1 MNSLAVDL
9 VIFSFM
15 EIWLYSLNVLCR
27 YRVAEVEWIQDI
39 MPPEGTSER
48 ETVSSLKFCYEC
60 VCKLTVMLDR
70 MLVYLTICMHMRF
83 FWVYN
88 GGNEACT

>member
-1 MNSLAVDL
+1 
-9 VIFSFM
+9 M

-39 MPPEGTSER
+39 MPPEGTHER
-48 ETVSSLKFCYEC
+48 EIVSSLKFCYEC

-70 MLVYLTICMHMRF
+70 MLVYLNIDMHMRF
-83 FWVYN
+83 FFGCIMVLM
-88 GGNEACT
+88 GFVLKISSKLL

>member
-1 MNSLAVDL
+1 
-9 VIFSFM
+9 M
-15 EIWLYSLNVLCR
+15 EIWLYSLNILCR

-83 FWVYN
+83 FLGCIMVVM
-88 GGNEACT
+88 GLVLKIPCKLL